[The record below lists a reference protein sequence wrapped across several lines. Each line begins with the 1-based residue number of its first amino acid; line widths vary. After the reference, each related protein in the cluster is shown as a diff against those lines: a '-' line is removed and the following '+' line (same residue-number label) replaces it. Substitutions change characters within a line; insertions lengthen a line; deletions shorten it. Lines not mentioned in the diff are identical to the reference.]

1 MTFKSRLT
9 ARRYR
14 RTLMLQHGPVSY
26 VAIPTSFLNFTLSN
40 IGYTDLYIQGCVMRG
55 VVLLHRREKQEHVVE
70 IIANVKRAETDYTQ
84 ELKSI
89 VHVKQVTSASIKLN
103 RLFIEV
109 QTNH

>member
-1 MTFKSRLT
+1 
-9 ARRYR
+9 
-14 RTLMLQHGPVSY
+14 MLQHGPDSNS
-26 VAIPTSFLNFTLSN
+26 VAIPTSFLNFTLSY

-55 VVLLHRREKQEHVVE
+55 VVLLHRREKQEHVVVE
-70 IIANVKRAETDYTQ
+70 IIANVQRTETDYTQ